1 MRTGIGIFG
10 QSLRTVMAVLVLA
23 LIVAPAAAQQPQPP
37 QQTAPQQTPPQQT
50 PPQQTPPQ
58 QTPPQQTPPQQAGER
73 TALLIPG
80 KQTLQQRVITRPGA
94 QLVRQVG
101 AASGGAP
108 QLPFSVFYVYGRQP
122 AQGQS
127 EWLEV
132 GRSSRG
138 QPDGWIRAD
147 QAIEWYQ
154 NLTLSFTNPAGRERV
169 MFFRTRD
176 DVYGLFGTTA
186 GAERARSLRAEVAA
200 GRGQDGPVIALEPE
214 VYIDIATRF
223 YLLPI
228 LQAERVTL
236 QTGASSTLVEVAS
249 IPLTDD
255 HAPVA
260 PQQPDASAAMRNFTV
275 GVAFVVDTTMSMD
288 PYIER
293 VRQSIRRVMERVR
306 ANPDLANRFRFA
318 LIGYRNSTRRVP
330 ALEYTARMFANFED
344 FRDPQ
349 RFMSQIDQVRA
360 TDVDSTVFD
369 EDPIAGLRMAVE
381 ELKWEDFGGRY
392 IIAFSDA
399 GMRTASDPYSSTHL
413 GPAEIRQLALSRG
426 IATYFLHLV
435 TPAGARAHDH
445 ERAQAQWSVI
455 TAWPNLGSLYFPVPE
470 GSLSDFGRQVDDLTD
485 NLVRQV
491 TEATGAGVRPQQAPA
506 PQPQPQP
513 QQQPARTITE
523 QTLLV
528 GNAMRLAYLGR
539 VQQAAAP
546 PVIRAWTSD
555 RDLSNPDIAA
565 FDVRVLVTRN
575 QLSDLSEVLRAI
587 LDQGNANRLRP
598 ADFFNQLRSA
608 AANMTRNPARL
619 RARDAQNLGD
629 LMGEFLSDL
638 PYRSEIMEIDQD
650 QWLAIGAARQREVLD
665 SIESKLR
672 LYAEFEQR
680 RDIWVSFDGGRVPGD
695 AVYPMPLEAL
705 P

>member
-10 QSLRTVMAVLVLA
+10 QSLRTVMAALA
-23 LIVAPAAAQQPQPP
+23 LALMVAPAAAQQQPPQPQPP
-37 QQTAPQQTPPQQT
+37 QQQQPPQPQPPQPQPPQQQ
-50 PPQQTPPQ
+50 PPP
-58 QTPPQQTPPQQAGER
+58 QAGER
-73 TALLIPG
+73 SALLIPG

-94 QLVRQVG
+94 RLVAQAG
-101 AASGGAP
+101 AASGGA
-108 QLPFSVFYVYGRQP
+108 QQQPFSVFFVYGRQP
-122 AQGQS
+122 AQGPS

-138 QPDGWIRAD
+138 QAEGWIRAD

-154 NLTLSFTNPAGRERV
+154 NLTLAFTNPAGRERV

-200 GRGQDGPVIALEPE
+200 GRGQDGPVIALEPP

-249 IPLTDD
+249 IPLTEDR
-255 HAPVA
+255 APVVA
-260 PQQPDASAAMRNFTV
+260 QPPDQAAAMRNFSV
-275 GVAFVVDTTMSMD
+275 GVAFLVDTTMSMD
-288 PYIER
+288 PYIDR
-293 VRQSIRRVMERVR
+293 VRLSIRRVIERIR

-318 LIGYRNSTRRVP
+318 VVGYRNSTTAQPR
-330 ALEYTARMFANFED
+330 LEYVSRVFANFED

-349 RFMSQIDQVRA
+349 RFMGLIDQIRA
-360 TDVDSTVFD
+360 TDVDSGSFD
-369 EDPIAGLRMAVE
+369 EDAIAGLRTAVE
-381 ELKWEDFGGRY
+381 DLKWDDFGGRY
-392 IIAFSDA
+392 IIATTDA
-399 GMRTASDPYSSTHL
+399 GMRTGSDPLSSTRL
-413 GPAEIRQLALSRG
+413 GPAQIRQLALTRG
-426 IATYFLHLV
+426 IATYALHLL
-435 TPAGARAHDH
+435 TPAGARANDH
-445 ERAQAQWSVI
+445 GRARTQWEQI
-455 TAWPNLGSLYFPVPE
+455 TTWPNLPGPLYFPVPD
-470 GSLSDFGRQVDDLTD
+470 GALSDFGQQVDELTD

-491 TEATGAGVRPQQAPA
+491 TEATGAGVRPQAPSPA
-506 PQPQPQP
+506 PQQP
-513 QQQPARTITE
+513 QQPQQAQAARTITE

-555 RDLSNPDIAA
+555 RDLSNTDISA

-575 QLSDLSEVLRAI
+575 QLSDLSEVLRAV

-608 AANMTRNPARL
+608 AANMARNPARL

-629 LMGEFLSDL
+629 LMGEFLADL

-672 LYAEFEQR
+672 LYREFEQR

>member
-1 MRTGIGIFG
+1 MRTGIGNMG
-10 QSLRTVMAVLVLA
+10 QSLRTAVAGLAIALACMAV
-23 LIVAPAAAQQPQPP
+23 PAAAQQTQP
-37 QQTAPQQTPPQQT
+37 
-50 PPQQTPPQ
+50 
-58 QTPPQQTPPQQAGER
+58 AGER
-73 TALLIPG
+73 SALLIPG

-94 QLVRQVG
+94 QLVRQAG
-101 AASGGAP
+101 ATTGGTV
-108 QLPFSVFYVYGRQP
+108 QQPFTVYYVYGRQP
-122 AQGQS
+122 AQGAS

-154 NLTLSFTNPAGRERV
+154 NLTLAFTNPAGRERV

-176 DVYGLFGTTA
+176 DVYGVFGTTA
-186 GAERARSLRAEVAA
+186 GAQRARNLRAEATA

-228 LQAERVTL
+228 LQTDRVTL
-236 QTGASSTLVEVAS
+236 QTGASTTLVEVAS
-249 IPLTDD
+249 IPLTEDRP
-255 HAPVA
+255 AVVT
-260 PQQPDASAAMRNFTV
+260 QRPDPAAALRNFSV

-288 PYIER
+288 PYIDR
-293 VRQSIRRVMERVR
+293 ARQSIRRVIERIR

-318 LIGYRNSTRRVP
+318 VIGYRNSTQRVP
-330 ALEYTARMFANFED
+330 QLEYVSQVFANFED
-344 FRDPQ
+344 FRDLP
-349 RFMSQIDQVRA
+349 RFMQQIDRVQA
-360 TDVDSTVFD
+360 TSVDSGTFY
-369 EDPIAGLRMAVE
+369 EDPIAGLRTAIE
-381 ELKWEDFGGRY
+381 DLKWDDFGGRY
-392 IIAFSDA
+392 IIAVTDA
-399 GMRTASDPYSSTHL
+399 GMRTGSDPLSTTRL
-413 GPAEIRQLALSRG
+413 GPAQIRQLALSRG
-426 IATYFLHLV
+426 IATYALHLL
-435 TPAGARAHDH
+435 TPAGARANDH
-445 ERAQAQWSVI
+445 GRARLQWEQV
-455 TAWPNLGSLYFPVPE
+455 TTWPNLGPLYFPVPD
-470 GSLSDFGRQVDDLTD
+470 GSLSDFGQQVDELTD

-491 TEATGAGVRPQQAPA
+491 TEASGAGVRPQQRPAPQPA
-506 PQPQPQP
+506 PQPQQAQP
-513 QQQPARTITE
+513 PRTITE

-528 GNAMRLAYLGR
+528 GHAMRLAYLGR

-555 RDLSNPDIAA
+555 RDLNNPDIAA

-575 QLSDLSEVLRAI
+575 QLSDLSEVLRTI
-587 LDQGNANRLRP
+587 IEQGNANRLRP

-608 AANMTRNPARL
+608 AANMARNPARL
-619 RARDAQNLGD
+619 RARDAQNLGE

-650 QWLAIGAARQREVLD
+650 MWLAMGAARQRETLD
-665 SIESKLR
+665 TIESKLR
-672 LYAEFEQR
+672 LYQEFEQR